1 MWLKPFK
8 RFGAIPMAWSL
19 ESELKKLAKSKE
31 FQELCLEEF
40 KSGNVTITES
50 SISSGGNMSEA
61 KDAANKLKDILY
73 ERIRSNEVQPGQNPL
88 VDNNAINI
96 SKPKT
101 TTMSDGTPAIE
112 LTVSL
117 DGPSV
122 RKQSISPNQSGLENV
137 LALYDTGYSHP
148 IKGKLPYKVVDGKT
162 IRARRNIVG
171 TGFIDK
177 AIEQFNNSTPDYI
190 KAIRDGE

>member
-1 MWLKPFK
+1 
-8 RFGAIPMAWSL
+8 MAWSL
-19 ESELKKLAKSKE
+19 ESELKKLAESKE
-31 FQELCLEEF
+31 FQELCLKEF
-40 KSGNVTITES
+40 RSGNVTITES
-50 SISSGGNMSEA
+50 SMSSGGNMSVA

-73 ERIRSNEVQPGQNPL
+73 ERILSNEVQPGQNPL

-122 RKQSISPNQSGLENV
+122 RKQSISPNQNGLENV
-137 LALYDTGYSHP
+137 LSLYDTGYSHP
-148 IKGKLPYKVVDGKT
+148 IKGRLPYKVVDDKT